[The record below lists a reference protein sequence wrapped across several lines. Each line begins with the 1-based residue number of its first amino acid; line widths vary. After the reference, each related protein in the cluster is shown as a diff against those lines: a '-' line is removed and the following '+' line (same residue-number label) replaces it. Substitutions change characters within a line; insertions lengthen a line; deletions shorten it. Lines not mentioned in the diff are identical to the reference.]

1 MAGETPECVTGVGG
15 DPIGSAREAHGGP
28 PQRTGRGGGSTRSFL
43 PSSEGLTAAG
53 APRMAFLAQGPR
65 ACPTSQTPKATASLH
80 PAVSYFRQTL
90 FLCKFLDLSAFGPP
104 ERSPAGLVAAAS
116 QWSEDVM
123 AALWGTQ
130 VCPHGPPGGVRR
142 ARCCCLRAGV
152 WGAPPA
158 RPLGMAVRR
167 RGASSRS
174 APAARLS
181 SLRPPWEAGRHVVP
195 SCLEMHLSGN
205 RRIRN

>member
-1 MAGETPECVTGVGG
+1 
-15 DPIGSAREAHGGP
+15 
-28 PQRTGRGGGSTRSFL
+28 
-43 PSSEGLTAAG
+43 
-53 APRMAFLAQGPR
+53 MAFLAQGPQ

-90 FLCKFLDLSAFGPP
+90 FLCKFLDLSAFGLP

-142 ARCCCLRAGV
+142 ARCCCCLRAGV

-158 RPLGMAVRR
+158 VLLG
-167 RGASSRS
+167 
-174 APAARLS
+174 
-181 SLRPPWEAGRHVVP
+181 W
-195 SCLEMHLSGN
+195 LSGAVGRVRDLPLLPAFPPRGRPGRPGGMWFLPAWKCIYLVTEESGIECTYCWSASAN
-205 RRIRN
+205 AGSCQTSATKPRLPGHGAEGLWGSDSKLMR